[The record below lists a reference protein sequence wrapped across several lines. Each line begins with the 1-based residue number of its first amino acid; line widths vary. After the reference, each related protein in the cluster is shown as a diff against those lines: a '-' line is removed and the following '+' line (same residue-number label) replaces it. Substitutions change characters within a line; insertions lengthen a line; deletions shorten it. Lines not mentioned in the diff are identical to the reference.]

1 MVVGPET
8 GSSFNCWKVTEPTSC
23 SKCGVF
29 FFFFLH
35 GNQKIIGV
43 GGELCW
49 WLWLMAAPFEA
60 IRASKKIRKKMQ
72 TEEERVKR
80 R

>member
-1 MVVGPET
+1 VWG
-8 GSSFNCWKVTEPTSC
+8 F
-23 SKCGVF
+23 F

>member
-1 MVVGPET
+1 
-8 GSSFNCWKVTEPTSC
+8 
-23 SKCGVF
+23 
-29 FFFFLH
+29 LH

>member
-1 MVVGPET
+1 VA
-8 GSSFNCWKVTEPTSC
+8 
-23 SKCGVF
+23 
-29 FFFFLH
+29 L
-35 GNQKIIGV
+35 
-43 GGELCW
+43 
-49 WLWLMAAPFEA
+49 AAQFEA